1 MAAIANDIQRN
12 SKSSKWFASKSLKLS
27 FPRRRSSSKS
37 TSSPSTSPTS
47 PFSLLTATTT
57 PRHTNREDE
66 FREVFRYFDGDGDGK
81 ISATE
86 LRAYFGSTGEYMS
99 YEEAETVIKELD
111 SDGDSLLNF
120 EDFLQLMKKEGSED
134 EDLKRAF
141 EMFELEKGFIT
152 PRSLQRMLHRL
163 GDTKSYDECA
173 TMIQV
178 YDTDGNGVLDFN
190 EFHRMMA

>member
-1 MAAIANDIQRN
+1 M
-12 SKSSKWFASKSLKLS
+12 
-27 FPRRRSSSKS
+27 
-37 TSSPSTSPTS
+37 
-47 PFSLLTATTT
+47 
-57 PRHTNREDE
+57 
-66 FREVFRYFDGDGDGK
+66 FRYFDGDGDGK

-86 LRAYFGSTGEYMS
+86 LRAYFGSIGEYMS
-99 YEEAETVIKELD
+99 YEEAEAVINELD
-111 SDGDSLLNF
+111 SDGDSLLTF
-120 EDFLQLMKKEGSED
+120 GDFLQLMKREGGGD

-173 TMIQV
+173 TMIKV

>member
-1 MAAIANDIQRN
+1 MAAIADDVQRS

-47 PFSLLTATTT
+47 PFPTT

-86 LRAYFGSTGEYMS
+86 LRAYFGSIGEYMS
-99 YEEAETVIKELD
+99 YEEAEAVIKELD
-111 SDGDSLLNF
+111 SDGDSLLTF
-120 EDFLQLMKKEGSED
+120 GDFLQLMKREGGGD

-173 TMIQV
+173 TMIKV